1 MSSDIILHQIL
12 DELIQTN
19 KLLQESNSANNINQ
33 WVDTYDLANKLHI
46 SKQTIYRL
54 RKNGVLKSS
63 KIKGKIFFNLMEVEK
78 TLAELQSK

>member
-1 MSSDIILHQIL
+1 MSPENLLQNIL
-12 DELIQTN
+12 DELIHTN

>member
-54 RKNGVLKSS
+54 RKKGVLKSS
-63 KIKGKIFFNLMEVEK
+63 KIKGKIFFNLIEVEK
-78 TLAELQSK
+78 TLSALQS

>member
-54 RKNGVLKSS
+54 RKKGVLKSS
-63 KIKGKIFFNLMEVEK
+63 KIKGKIFFNLLEVQK
-78 TLAELQSK
+78 TLSALQS

>member
-19 KLLQESNSANNINQ
+19 KLLQESNSVNNINQ

-54 RKNGVLKSS
+54 RKKGVLKSS
-63 KIKGKIFFNLMEVEK
+63 KIKGKIFFNLIEVQK
-78 TLAELQSK
+78 TLSALQS

>member
-1 MSSDIILHQIL
+1 MPSDIILHQIL

-33 WVDTYDLANKLHI
+33 WVDTYDLANKLHM

>member
-1 MSSDIILHQIL
+1 MPSEIILQQIL

-54 RKNGVLKSS
+54 RKNGLLKSS
-63 KIKGKIFFNLMEVEK
+63 KIKGKIYYNLIEVDK
-78 TLAELQSK
+78 MLALIQSK

>member
-12 DELIQTN
+12 DELIQKN
-19 KLLQESNSANNINQ
+19 KLLQESNSVNNINQ

-54 RKNGVLKSS
+54 RKKGVLKSS
-63 KIKGKIFFNLMEVEK
+63 KIKGKIFFNLIEVQK
-78 TLAELQSK
+78 TLSALQS

>member
-1 MSSDIILHQIL
+1 MSSDIILNQIL

>member
-1 MSSDIILHQIL
+1 MSSDIILNQIL

-19 KLLQESNSANNINQ
+19 TLLQESNSVNNINQ

-54 RKNGVLKSS
+54 RKKGVLKSS
-63 KIKGKIFFNLMEVEK
+63 KIKGKIFFNLLEVQK
-78 TLAELQSK
+78 TLSALQS

>member
-1 MSSDIILHQIL
+1 MSSEIILQQIL

-19 KLLQESNSANNINQ
+19 KLLQESNSVNQ
-33 WVDTYDLANKLHI
+33 IKNWVDTHDLANKLFV

-63 KIKGKIFFNLMEVEK
+63 KIKGKIFFNLIEVQK
-78 TLAELQSK
+78 TLSELQA

>member
-1 MSSDIILHQIL
+1 MSSDIILNQIL

-19 KLLQESNSANNINQ
+19 KLLQESNSVNNINQ

>member
-1 MSSDIILHQIL
+1 MSSDIILNQIL

-19 KLLQESNSANNINQ
+19 KLLQESNSVNNINQ

-54 RKNGVLKSS
+54 RKKGVLKSS
-63 KIKGKIFFNLMEVEK
+63 KIKGKIFFNLIEVQK
-78 TLAELQSK
+78 TLSALQS

>member
-1 MSSDIILHQIL
+1 MSSDIILNQIL

-19 KLLQESNSANNINQ
+19 KLLQESNSVNNINQ

-54 RKNGVLKSS
+54 RKKGVLKSS
-63 KIKGKIFFNLMEVEK
+63 KIKGKIFFNLLEVQK
-78 TLAELQSK
+78 TLSALQS

>member
-1 MSSDIILHQIL
+1 MPSEIILQQIL

-19 KLLQESNSANNINQ
+19 KLLQESNSVNNINQ

-54 RKNGVLKSS
+54 RKNGLLKSS
-63 KIKGKIFFNLMEVEK
+63 KIKGKIYYNLIEVDK
-78 TLAELQSK
+78 MLALIQSK

>member
-1 MSSDIILHQIL
+1 MSSDIILNQIL

-19 KLLQESNSANNINQ
+19 KLLQESNSVNNINQ

-54 RKNGVLKSS
+54 RKKGVLKSY
-63 KIKGKIFFNLMEVEK
+63 KIKGKIFFNLLEVQK
-78 TLAELQSK
+78 TLSALQS

>member
-1 MSSDIILHQIL
+1 MPSDIILHQIL

-19 KLLQESNSANNINQ
+19 KLLQEGNSANNINK
-33 WVDTYDLANKLHI
+33 WVDTYDLGNKLHM

>member
-1 MSSDIILHQIL
+1 MSPENLLQNIL
-12 DELIQTN
+12 DELIHTN

-54 RKNGVLKSS
+54 RKKGVLKSS
-63 KIKGKIFFNLMEVEK
+63 KIKGKIFFNLLEVQK
-78 TLAELQSK
+78 TLSALQS

>member
-19 KLLQESNSANNINQ
+19 KLLQESNSVNNINQ

-54 RKNGVLKSS
+54 RKKGVLKSS
-63 KIKGKIFFNLMEVEK
+63 KIKGKIFFNLLEVQK
-78 TLAELQSK
+78 TLSALQS

>member
-19 KLLQESNSANNINQ
+19 KLLQESNSVNNINQ

-54 RKNGVLKSS
+54 RKKGILKSS
-63 KIKGKIFFNLMEVEK
+63 KIKGKIFFNLIEVQK
-78 TLAELQSK
+78 TLSALQS

>member
-19 KLLQESNSANNINQ
+19 KLLQESNLAKNINK
-33 WVDTYDLANKLHI
+33 WVDTYDLANKLHM

>member
-1 MSSDIILHQIL
+1 MPSDIILHQIL

-54 RKNGVLKSS
+54 RKKGVLKSS
-63 KIKGKIFFNLMEVEK
+63 KIKGKIFFNLLEVQK
-78 TLAELQSK
+78 TLSALQS

>member
-54 RKNGVLKSS
+54 RKKGVLKSS
-63 KIKGKIFFNLMEVEK
+63 KIRGKIFFNLLEVQK
-78 TLAELQSK
+78 TLSALQS

>member
-19 KLLQESNSANNINQ
+19 KLLQESNSVNNINQ

-54 RKNGVLKSS
+54 RKNGLLKSS
-63 KIKGKIFFNLMEVEK
+63 KIKGKIYYNLIEVDK
-78 TLAELQSK
+78 MLALIQSK